1 MAWNFVSFGPGRKIV
16 LGVGVEK
23 LITQNTSRCRI
34 HTAFGGT
41 QWLAIVSSYKD
52 AAKIHFASSRTP
64 PRAPC
69 HTTMTRTR
77 RRRPV
82 APTIAGVFGAAKRDR
97 RTRRRVGRRW
107 DAETAARRAYDAFI
121 WPPRLRQFGSRRC
134 RHWSVAIV
142 REGLLH
148 GRRWWATTRG
158 RGKNFSQ
165 TFRSGFHFFSRR
177 TPSRT
182 VVPTHLYRLRSHR
195 APLYTSSTSRE
206 TTTGPEEVFG
216 RRAFRSRSRG

>member
-1 MAWNFVSFGPGRKIV
+1 MAWNFVSFGHGRRIV

-23 LITQNTSRCRI
+23 LVTQNTSRCRI

-64 PRAPC
+64 RA
-69 HTTMTRTR
+69 RL
-77 RRRPV
+77 
-82 APTIAGVFGAAKRDR
+82 AAQQWLAHAAVPSPPPLPAFLARQKRDR

-206 TTTGPEEVFG
+206 TTTGTEEVFG
-216 RRAFRSRSRG
+216 RRAFRSSSRG